1 MKVAELLVEW
11 GYHAEN
17 VSKYLGTVS
26 QQKRGRTSSEGLEDQ
41 VAGIS
46 GDGGEWRRSY

>member
-17 VSKYLGTVS
+17 GSKYLGTAS
-26 QQKRGRTSSEGLEDQ
+26 QGKRGRTSSEGLEDQ
-41 VAGIS
+41 VVGS
-46 GDGGEWRRSY
+46 SEDRDEGRRSY